1 MQTLSQSKY
10 LRAALGNERG
20 RGRRIALVPT
30 MGNLHEGHLQLVRH
44 AHDIADIVVVSLF
57 VNPMQFGAD
66 EDFDTYPRTISE
78 DQQKLEAENT
88 HFLYMPDLAEM
99 YPNGVEAHTAI
110 TVPALDG
117 ILCGASRPIF
127 FTGVCTVV
135 CKLLN
140 LVAPDV
146 AIFGE
151 KDFQQLTIIQ
161 RMVSDLCMPI
171 EIVGVATARAH
182 DGLALSSRNN
192 YLTTVERARAPQ
204 LYQLL
209 QTIRD
214 NILAGE
220 KNYTQLC
227 ADARQ
232 VLERAGFEVDYVEVR
247 RQADLMLAQDDVEE
261 HKLVVLAA
269 AMLGTTRLI
278 DNISITQKRLS

>member
-1 MQTLSQSKY
+1 M
-10 LRAALGNERG
+10 A
-20 RGRRIALVPT
+20 
-30 MGNLHEGHLQLVRH
+30 
-44 AHDIADIVVVSLF
+44 F
-57 VNPMQFGAD
+57 
-66 EDFDTYPRTISE
+66 
-78 DQQKLEAENT
+78 
-88 HFLYMPDLAEM
+88 
-99 YPNGVEAHTAI
+99 
-110 TVPALDG
+110 
-117 ILCGASRPIF
+117 
-127 FTGVCTVV
+127 
-135 CKLLN
+135 
-140 LVAPDV
+140 
-146 AIFGE
+146 FGE